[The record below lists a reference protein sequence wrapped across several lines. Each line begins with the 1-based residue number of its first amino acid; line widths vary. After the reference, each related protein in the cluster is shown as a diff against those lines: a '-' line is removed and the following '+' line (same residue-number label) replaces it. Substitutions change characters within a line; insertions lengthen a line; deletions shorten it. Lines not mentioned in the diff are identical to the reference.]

1 MSSVNEEA
9 TELKELHGSVH
20 QLQSEVQQLRHERL
34 VVEIKKRCSMIGGI
48 VVTNKVCNTSAQTL
62 LY

>member
-34 VVEIKKRCSMIGGI
+34 VVEIKKRCSMIGG
-48 VVTNKVCNTSAQTL
+48 L
-62 LY
+62 W